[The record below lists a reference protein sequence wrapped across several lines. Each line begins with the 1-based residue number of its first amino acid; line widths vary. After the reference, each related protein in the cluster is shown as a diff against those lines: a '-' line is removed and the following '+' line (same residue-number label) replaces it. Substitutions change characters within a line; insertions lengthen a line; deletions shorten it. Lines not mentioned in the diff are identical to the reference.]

1 MESLL
6 PQSPFRD
13 CLDWLE
19 EARSLLDLDQFS
31 FLMVLLWNIW
41 NRRNRWVHTNQL
53 IPARL
58 VSEYAQVVKGDF
70 QHTNENVVD
79 RVSCERSKKW
89 RKPEPGQ
96 TKDPDCSVAATF
108 LIETRAALSAHA
120 GFTLQHVS
128 REANRAAHM
137 LAHSRFGLTDD
148 FIFDYVKKMMV
159 VNSFDL
165 WQKDAFFSAAE
176 EVQESAD
183 VMESAY
189 RMWTKERRKGHKA
202 SDSAQL
208 CRELQTALGT
218 AKWQLEEFERAIKF
232 CHGHHC
238 DDYRASRHRQFI
250 AAIEGQ
256 IHRVE
261 AALKEAFI
269 EEGKQPLRW
278 VDLDEEECDDLAMFL
293 SGTSPSLQPS
303 KKNTLLVKRKN
314 TDPNGNATCD
324 WNMPEVKFFNDFGKD
339 IECIIDIEEE
349 SSGKTDDVSSGHDRT
364 NSSPRTWSS
373 PNFGSLKIV
382 IADEYKDRSQIRVE
396 ATPKEKGFKPF
407 FHTQKCGELPQVKGA
422 VNLFKQCFGCVVV
435 LQRRLQSPVHLQF
448 SCSLQ
453 LTLILMIAIFLM
465 GELSLFGFRTF
476 DFQFLLY
483 CIQVESKWLQRAV
496 DQTIGVGSISSEH
509 ENTFTGKRL

>member
-1 MESLL
+1 
-6 PQSPFRD
+6 
-13 CLDWLE
+13 
-19 EARSLLDLDQFS
+19 
-31 FLMVLLWNIW
+31 
-41 NRRNRWVHTNQL
+41 
-53 IPARL
+53 
-58 VSEYAQVVKGDF
+58 
-70 QHTNENVVD
+70 
-79 RVSCERSKKW
+79 
-89 RKPEPGQ
+89 
-96 TKDPDCSVAATF
+96 
-108 LIETRAALSAHA
+108 
-120 GFTLQHVS
+120 
-128 REANRAAHM
+128 
-137 LAHSRFGLTDD
+137 
-148 FIFDYVKKMMV
+148 MMV

-183 VMESAY
+183 VMESTY
-189 RMWTKERRKGHKA
+189 RMWTKVRRKGHKA
-202 SDSAQL
+202 SDSAEL

-218 AKWQLEEFERAIKF
+218 AKWQLEEFERATRL

-256 IHRVE
+256 IHGVE

-324 WNMPEVKFFNDFGKD
+324 WDMPEEKFFNDFGKD
-339 IECIIDIEEE
+339 IECIIDIEDEE
-349 SSGKTDDVSSGHDRT
+349 SSGKTDDVCSGHDRT
-364 NSSPRTWSS
+364 NSSRRTWSS

-382 IADEYKDRSQIRVE
+382 IADECEDRSQIRME

-422 VNLFKQCFGCVVV
+422 VNLFNQCFGCVGV
-435 LQRRLQSPVHLQF
+435 LQRRLQSPVLLQF

-453 LTLILMIAIFLM
+453 LMLILMIAIFLM
-465 GELSLFGFRTF
+465 GELSLFGIRTF
-476 DFQFLLY
+476 DFQL
-483 CIQVESKWLQRAV
+483 RASGCRSNNRCWIYDLSPQSMRV
-496 DQTIGVGSISSEH
+496 KGCDGLVPVVLGS
-509 ENTFTGKRL
+509 